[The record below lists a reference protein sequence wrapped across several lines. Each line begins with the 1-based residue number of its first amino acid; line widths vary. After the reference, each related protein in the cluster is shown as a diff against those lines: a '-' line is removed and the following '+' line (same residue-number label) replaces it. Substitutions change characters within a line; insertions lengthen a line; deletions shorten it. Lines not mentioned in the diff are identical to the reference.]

1 MAIPRPRWRV
11 RAILGLLLVPA
22 AATVAWLTW
31 IPDNPGYSRAIIR
44 QADALQARL
53 LTFDGHLA
61 VPPELSSPAIRVGS
75 GGRPLFDL
83 PALEKGSVSGAVLS
97 LSDQSPAWRDD
108 GTPPRIQAQVVEP
121 DDAQPL
127 ARFTALADQVRD
139 HPEQLAFAYGP
150 DDVRRLHGEGRF
162 AVVLGLRDADSL
174 GTDLDQLDAWAARG
188 MRLFS
193 FTGAAHMARSDG
205 AQPTPFVDARTEAP
219 AGLSPLG
226 EQAVTRLNDLGVI
239 IDVSRL
245 SSQALRQAARLSRA
259 PLVASRSAPR
269 AVPDLPHDL
278 GDEDL
283 RSIAA
288 TEGVVMIPVYAEGRP
303 ANASQK
309 TTLRDYGDAIDQA
322 VKTVGIA
329 HVGLSSG
336 LHERRDAIGFE
347 PVGQARN
354 VTAEL
359 LRRGYDEADIVQ
371 LWGGNFLR
379 VWTQVQRSST
389 SLVTR

>member
-1 MAIPRPRWRV
+1 MAISRPRWRV
-11 RAILGLLLVPA
+11 RAILGLLLVL

-61 VPPELSSPAIRVGS
+61 VPPELSSPGIRGGS

-83 PALEKGSVSGAVLS
+83 PALEKGPVSGAVLS
-97 LSDQSPAWRDD
+97 LSDRSPAWRDD
-108 GTPPRIQAQVVEP
+108 GTPPRTQAQSVEP

-127 ARFTALADQVRD
+127 ARFTVLADQVRD

-162 AVVLGLRDADSL
+162 AVVLGLRDAGSL
-174 GTDLDQLDAWAARG
+174 GTVLDQLDAWAARG
-188 MRLFS
+188 MRLFG
-193 FTGAAHMARSDG
+193 FTGAAHMARPDG
-205 AQPTPFVDARTEAP
+205 AQPTPFVDAPIAAP
-219 AGLSPLG
+219 DGLSPLG

-269 AVPDLPHDL
+269 AVPGLPYDL

-288 TEGVVMIPVYAEGRP
+288 TEGVVMIPVYDEGRP

-322 VKTVGIA
+322 VKIVGIA

-336 LHERRDAIGFE
+336 FHERRDAIGFE

-379 VWTQVQRSST
+379 VWAQVQRSST

>member
-1 MAIPRPRWRV
+1 
-11 RAILGLLLVPA
+11 VP
-22 AATVAWLTW
+22 
-31 IPDNPGYSRAIIR
+31 G
-44 QADALQARL
+44 
-53 LTFDGHLA
+53 
-61 VPPELSSPAIRVGS
+61 
-75 GGRPLFDL
+75 
-83 PALEKGSVSGAVLS
+83 
-97 LSDQSPAWRDD
+97 
-108 GTPPRIQAQVVEP
+108 
-121 DDAQPL
+121 
-127 ARFTALADQVRD
+127 
-139 HPEQLAFAYGP
+139 
-150 DDVRRLHGEGRF
+150 
-162 AVVLGLRDADSL
+162 
-174 GTDLDQLDAWAARG
+174 
-188 MRLFS
+188 
-193 FTGAAHMARSDG
+193 
-205 AQPTPFVDARTEAP
+205 
-219 AGLSPLG
+219 
-226 EQAVTRLNDLGVI
+226 
-239 IDVSRL
+239 
-245 SSQALRQAARLSRA
+245 
-259 PLVASRSAPR
+259 
-269 AVPDLPHDL
+269 LPHDL

-336 LHERRDAIGFE
+336 FHERHGAIGFE

-379 VWTQVQRSST
+379 VWAQVQRSST

>member
-22 AATVAWLTW
+22 ASTVAWLTW

-61 VPPELSSPAIRVGS
+61 VPPELSSPGIRVGS
-75 GGRPLFDL
+75 GGRPFFDL
-83 PALEKGSVSGAVLS
+83 PALEKGPVSGAVLS
-97 LSDQSPAWRDD
+97 LSDRSPAWRDD
-108 GTPPRIQAQVVEP
+108 GTPPRTQAQSVEP

-127 ARFTALADQVRD
+127 ARFTVLADQVRD

-162 AVVLGLRDADSL
+162 AVVLGLRGAGSL

-188 MRLFS
+188 MRLFG
-193 FTGAAHMARSDG
+193 FTGAAHMAQPDG
-205 AQPTPFVDARTEAP
+205 AQPTPFVDAPTA
-219 AGLSPLG
+219 ASDGLSPLG

-259 PLVASRSAPR
+259 PLVASRSVPR
-269 AVPDLPHDL
+269 AVPGLTHDL

-322 VKTVGIA
+322 VKIVGIT

-336 LHERRDAIGFE
+336 FHERRDAIGFE

-379 VWTQVQRSST
+379 VWAQVQRSST

>member
-11 RAILGLLLVPA
+11 RAILGLLLVL

-83 PALEKGSVSGAVLS
+83 PALEKGPVSGAVLS
-97 LSDQSPAWRDD
+97 LSDRSPAWRDD
-108 GTPPRIQAQVVEP
+108 GTSPRIQARSVEP

-174 GTDLDQLDAWAARG
+174 GTDLDQLVAWAARG

-193 FTGAAHMARSDG
+193 FTGAGHMARPDG
-205 AQPTPFVDARTEAP
+205 AQPTPFVDARTAAP
-219 AGLSPLG
+219 DGLSPLG

-259 PLVASRSAPR
+259 PLVASRSALR
-269 AVPDLPHDL
+269 AVPGLPHDL

-288 TEGVVMIPVYAEGRP
+288 TEGVVLIPVYAEGRP
-303 ANASQK
+303 ANAGQT

-379 VWTQVQRSST
+379 VWAQVQRSST

>member
-1 MAIPRPRWRV
+1 MAISRPRWRV
-11 RAILGLLLVPA
+11 RAILGLLLVL

-61 VPPELSSPAIRVGS
+61 VPPELGSPAIRVGS
-75 GGRPLFDL
+75 GGRPFFDL
-83 PALEKGSVSGAVLS
+83 PALEKGPVSGAVLS
-97 LSDQSPAWRDD
+97 LSDRSPAWRDD
-108 GTPPRIQAQVVEP
+108 GTPPRTQARSVEP

-162 AVVLGLRDADSL
+162 AVVLGLRDAGSL
-174 GTDLDQLDAWAARG
+174 STDLDQFDAWAARG

-193 FTGAAHMARSDG
+193 FTGAGHMAWPDG
-205 AQPTPFVDARTEAP
+205 AQPTPFVDAPIAAP
-219 AGLSPLG
+219 DGLSPLG

-245 SSQALRQAARLSRA
+245 SSQALREAARLSRA

-269 AVPDLPHDL
+269 VVSGLPHDL

-322 VKTVGIA
+322 VKTVGIE

-336 LHERRDAIGFE
+336 FHERHDAIGFE

-379 VWTQVQRSST
+379 VWAQVQRSST

>member
-1 MAIPRPRWRV
+1 MAIPRPRRRV
-11 RAILGLLLVPA
+11 RAILGLLLVL

-61 VPPELSSPAIRVGS
+61 VPSELGSPAARLGNE
-75 GGRPLFDL
+75 GRRLFDL
-83 PALEKGSVSGAVLS
+83 PALEKGHLSGAALS
-97 LSDQSPAWRDD
+97 LGDRSPVWRDD
-108 GTPPRIQAQVVEP
+108 GTPPRTQAQLVEQ

-139 HPEQLAFAYGP
+139 HPDQLALAYGP

-162 AVVLGLRDADSL
+162 AVVLGLQDVDARST
-174 GTDLDQLDAWAARG
+174 GHDQLDAWTARG
-188 MRLFS
+188 MRLF
-193 FTGAAHMARSDG
+193 GLMDAGHKARPDS
-205 AQPTPFVDARTEAP
+205 ARPTPFVDDRTGTSD
-219 AGLSPLG
+219 GLSPQG
-226 EQAVTRLNDLGVI
+226 EQTIARLNDLGVI

-269 AVPDLPHDL
+269 ATLGLPHDL

-283 RSIAA
+283 QSIAA
-288 TEGVVMIPVYAEGRP
+288 TDGVVVIPVYDQDHS
-303 ANASQK
+303 ANVSQK
-309 TTLRDYGDAIDQA
+309 TLLRDYGDAIDQA

-336 LHERRDAIGFE
+336 FNDRQDVMGFE

-359 LRRGYDEADIVQ
+359 LRRGYDEADITQ

-389 SLVTR
+389 PLVTR

>member
-22 AATVAWLTW
+22 ASTVAWLTW

-61 VPPELSSPAIRVGS
+61 VPPELSSPGIRVGS
-75 GGRPLFDL
+75 GGRPFFDL
-83 PALEKGSVSGAVLS
+83 PALEKGPVSGAVLS
-97 LSDQSPAWRDD
+97 LSDRSPAWRDD
-108 GTPPRIQAQVVEP
+108 GTPPRTQAQSVEP

-127 ARFTALADQVRD
+127 ARFTVLADQVRD

-162 AVVLGLRDADSL
+162 AVVLGLRDAGSL
-174 GTDLDQLDAWAARG
+174 GTDLDQFDAWAARG

-193 FTGAAHMARSDG
+193 FTGAAHMARPDG
-205 AQPTPFVDARTEAP
+205 AQPTPFVDVPTAAP
-219 AGLSPLG
+219 DGLSPLG

-259 PLVASRSAPR
+259 PLVASRSAPH
-269 AVPDLPHDL
+269 AVPGLPHDL

-288 TEGVVMIPVYAEGRP
+288 TEGVVMIPVYDEGRP

-336 LHERRDAIGFE
+336 FHERHGAIGFE

-379 VWTQVQRSST
+379 VWAQVQRSST

>member
-1 MAIPRPRWRV
+1 MAISHPRRRAC
-11 RAILGLLLVPA
+11 AILGLLLAPA

-61 VPPELSSPAIRVGS
+61 VTPELDSPATRLGS
-75 GGRPLFDL
+75 DGHALFDL
-83 PALEKGSVSGAVLS
+83 PALEKGHVSGAALS
-97 LSDQSPAWRDD
+97 LSDHSTAWRDD
-108 GTPPRIQAQVVEP
+108 GTSPRTQARVVEP

-162 AVVLGLRDADSL
+162 AVVLGLRDIDSP
-174 GTDLDQLDAWAARG
+174 GTDLDQLDAWTARG
-188 MRLFS
+188 MRLFG
-193 FTGAAHMARSDG
+193 FTGAGHMARPDS
-205 AQPTPFVDARTEAP
+205 AQPTPFVDDTSGAP
-219 AGLSPLG
+219 DGLSPLG

-239 IDVSRL
+239 IDVSLL

-269 AVPDLPHDL
+269 AVPGLPHDL
-278 GDEDL
+278 GDQDL

-288 TEGVVMIPVYAEGRP
+288 TGGVVMIPVHDEGRP
-303 ANASQK
+303 ANAGQK
-309 TTLRDYGDAIDQA
+309 ATLRDYGDAIDQA
-322 VKTVGIA
+322 VKIVGIA

-336 LHERRDAIGFE
+336 FNDRRGVIGFE

-359 LRRGYDEADIVQ
+359 LRRGYDEADIAQ

-379 VWTQVQRSST
+379 VWAQVQRSST